1 MLGNANLGTK
11 FIGVDKEGN
20 TIYSEATDTDN
31 QNEAAYQLM
40 LKYINNIETVLDKE
54 NMNLS
59 DSGLIGGDGIE
70 ESDIMKSLRYN
81 HLMSSPVVGKLL

>member
-1 MLGNANLGTK
+1 
-11 FIGVDKEGN
+11 
-20 TIYSEATDTDN
+20 
-31 QNEAAYQLM
+31 M

-59 DSGLIGGDGIE
+59 DSGLIAGDGIE